1 MSEVMPMFLPT
12 PADPS
17 VDCIH
22 MQDIWLG
29 DGKLWRVSTFE
40 DRDDVVT
47 ITLETQP
54 PAGSASGEFRRVSPA
69 ILFAGYER
77 IQEGEL
83 CVWRDDLG
91 VDRV

>member
-1 MSEVMPMFLPT
+1 MSESMPMFLPT
-12 PADPS
+12 PTDPS

-22 MQDIWLG
+22 MQDLWLG

-47 ITLETQP
+47 ITLETQM
-54 PAGSASGEFRRVSPA
+54 GEFRRVSPA

-83 CVWRDDLG
+83 CVWRDDLE
-91 VDRV
+91 VDRE